1 MPSGNDQDLKQ
12 FEKKKGLN
20 YSIDLFA
27 GPSLP

>member
-12 FEKKKGLN
+12 FEKKGLN